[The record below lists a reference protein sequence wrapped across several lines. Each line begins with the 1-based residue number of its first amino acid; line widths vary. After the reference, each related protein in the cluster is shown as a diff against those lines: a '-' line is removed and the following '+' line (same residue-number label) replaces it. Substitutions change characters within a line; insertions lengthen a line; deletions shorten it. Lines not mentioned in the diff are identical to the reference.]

1 MDEKNLQLLI
11 SIFKDE
17 KGAEKAIETLKA
29 AHKDAESGIQAAV
42 AVIKDQNSAIHYKDV
57 GLTPAKGALG
67 GVILGATL
75 GILTGGVGIAL
86 GALGAFVGGLIG
98 NRKRE
103 QQFSSVRMNELVASL
118 VPGTSALVAV
128 VEREHVADLEKG
140 LESFEAEIFTA
151 EVSADLAEKLDS
163 QRHAAYTDWIEKLG

>member
-75 GILTGGVGIAL
+75 GTLQVGL
-86 GALGAFVGGLIG
+86 
-98 NRKRE
+98 
-103 QQFSSVRMNELVASL
+103 ASL
-118 VPGTSALVAV
+118 WALWV
-128 VEREHVADLEKG
+128 L
-140 LESFEAEIFTA
+140 S
-151 EVSADLAEKLDS
+151 
-163 QRHAAYTDWIEKLG
+163 